1 MELDFDSDPEVKVIF
16 MSFVLLEF
24 CFGII
29 FYLLILVLWWL
40 QDICVSGDA
49 KTKAKGINRTIKE
62 QHIANR
68 LRHSLRVSVGCR
80 SCTKLYGQLSLFLFP
95 HYSQVYLSI
104 LYLRIPESFSILL
117 RGRVVVYHNIAMD
130 LKYPEF
136 ILYKPH
142 SGGCVEVGFNFFFFF
157 EKHCFTV

>member
-1 MELDFDSDPEVKVIF
+1 
-16 MSFVLLEF
+16 MSFVLEL

-49 KTKAKGINRTIKE
+49 ITKAKGINRTVKE

-80 SCTKLYGQLSLFLFP
+80 TCNKLYGQVSLVFFLN
-95 HYSQVYLSI
+95 YSQVYLSI
-104 LYLRIPESFSILL
+104 LYLRVPESFSIIL
-117 RGRVVVYHNIAMD
+117 RGQVVVYHNIAMD
-130 LKYPEF
+130 LKFPEF

-142 SGGCVEVGFNFFFFF
+142 SGGCAEVGFKYCLCFVFF
-157 EKHCFTV
+157 EKHYFVV